1 MVQDQDVAL
10 KKLQKPRLQPTFIYG
25 FCLLGELVGGRP
37 GDAFEI

>member
-10 KKLQKPRLQPTFIYG
+10 KKLQKPRLQPTFIYFG
-25 FCLLGELVGGRP
+25 GVGGGGGP